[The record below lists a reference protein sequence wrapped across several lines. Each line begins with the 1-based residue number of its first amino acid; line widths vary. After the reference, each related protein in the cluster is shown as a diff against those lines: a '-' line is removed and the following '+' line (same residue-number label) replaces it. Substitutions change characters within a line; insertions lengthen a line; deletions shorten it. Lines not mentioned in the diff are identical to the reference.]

1 MRTHRFEPKSVQT
14 SSINERVAQLCNETE
29 ELAADAA
36 AERGMSALT
45 PDRTGA
51 GADGIKT
58 RKVAIL
64 VTNGC
69 DGESTLRIREALSAG
84 GAIPRLVGITL
95 GRASSINSPTL
106 DIEVSVDTAAADAW
120 DAMVIPNG
128 EAAIEILLDSD
139 KAHAFLKDQ
148 FRHHKPILLLGK
160 AKSLLGA
167 TGISQ
172 DGAEDLLVYPS
183 NDTTAAISAF
193 IDKLATQR
201 PGDRAQA

>member
-1 MRTHRFEPKSVQT
+1 MRTYRFEPKSVQT
-14 SSINERVAQLCNETE
+14 SSISERVAQLCNETE

-36 AERGMSALT
+36 AERGMSGQT
-45 PDRTGA
+45 PDQTGP
-51 GADGIKT
+51 GADGIRT
-58 RKVAIL
+58 RRVAIL
-64 VTNGC
+64 VTSGC

-84 GAIPRLVGITL
+84 GAVPRLVGITL

-106 DIEVSVDTAAADAW
+106 DIDVSVDAAASDAW

-148 FRHHKPILLLGK
+148 HRHHKPILLLGK
-160 AKSLLGA
+160 AQSLLNVA
-167 TGISQ
+167 GISQ
-172 DGAEDLLVYPS
+172 DDADDLLVYPS

-201 PGDRAQA
+201 PSDRAQA